1 MLARYL
7 LTLAVCAVAAL
18 PQTPSELNFLSGQV
32 DGRQLTRM
40 LPEYLKAKA
49 KGQLAARKTAVD
61 AIRTQ
66 ADVAKRRD
74 YVRRKITEAIGPF
87 PPKTPLHAKVTAVVD
102 RPDHRVEKVI
112 FESQPGFFVTANLYL
127 PKSGNG
133 PFPAILF
140 PLGHEE
146 GAKSHFAWQ
155 NVLVTFARRGYV
167 ALAWDTIG
175 QGERV
180 QLWDADFK
188 ESKVIRSTTEHTIIG
203 LQTLLTGDALARY
216 TIWDGIRALDYLL
229 SRPEVDKTRVGLT
242 GNSGGGT
249 HTSYIGA
256 LEDRI
261 HVAAPSCYL
270 TGWGRLL
277 DTIGPQDAEQC
288 MPPFI
293 ADGLDHADFVLAF
306 APKPYLVLSAIRDFF
321 SIQGARATHAEAQR
335 VYDSLGMANKI
346 SMFEYDDGHGYNLQ
360 RREAAYRWFS
370 KWLKG
375 SEDTVPESP
384 VSPAHEQDL
393 WCTPTGQVST
403 SLGGETVF
411 TLNQKRFT
419 ERRAPFSSS
428 DHVRQFVKYT
438 APAAVPKT
446 LSFGTLAKPSY
457 RIEKL
462 AWTPEAGITIPALL
476 YVPAGGGQH
485 EAVILVSSLGK
496 ASSHPEAEQLVAAG
510 KTVLSVD
517 LRGYGETRMASDNNG
532 SDWPR
537 YFGDYESAMTAMLTG
552 KPLVAMRAEDI
563 AAAVSILAARNDV
576 STISVYARYGAT
588 VPALYAA
595 AFEPKISRLW
605 LERGLITYEDII
617 RNRLHRLQWENAVH
631 GALRHYDL
639 PQLARWSQAREIR
652 LIDPVDS
659 MGQLVKI
666 EDAGKIYPGAA
677 ALRRRVGPL
686 MDLLR

>member
-1 MLARYL
+1 MLARFL
-7 LTLAVCAVAAL
+7 IPVAVALSATA
-18 PQTPSELNFLSGQV
+18 QSTSELNFLSGQV

-40 LPEYLKAKA
+40 LPEFVKAKA
-49 KGQLAARKTAVD
+49 KAQLATRKTAVD
-61 AIRTQ
+61 AVRT
-66 ADVAKRRD
+66 AEDATKRRA
-74 YVRRKITEAIGPF
+74 YVRRKIMDAIGPF
-87 PPKTPLHAKVTAVVD
+87 PEKTPLNAKTVAVID

-112 FESQPGFFVTANLYL
+112 FESQPGFHVTANLYL
-127 PKSGNG
+127 PKSGSG

-155 NVLVTFARRGYV
+155 HVLISFARRGYV

-203 LQTLLTGDALARY
+203 LQNLLVGDALARY

-229 SRPEVDKTRVGLT
+229 SRPEVDKNRVGLT

-249 HTSYIGA
+249 HTAYIGA

-261 HVAAPSCYL
+261 QVAAPSCYL

-288 MPPFI
+288 MPPFL

-306 APKPYLVLSAIRDFF
+306 APRPYLVLSAVRDFF

-335 VYDSLGMANKI
+335 LYDSLGAANKI
-346 SMFEYDDGHGYNLQ
+346 AMFEADDGHGYTLP
-360 RREAAYRWFS
+360 RREAAYRWFGQ
-370 KWLKG
+370 WLNG
-375 SEDTVPESP
+375 SEDRRPEDP

-393 WCTPTGQVST
+393 WCTPTGQVAT

-411 TLNQKRFT
+411 SLNQKRLA
-419 ERRAPFSSS
+419 ERRAPFSSAE
-428 DHVRQFVKYT
+428 HVRTFVSYNGPLS
-438 APAAVPKT
+438 APRT
-446 LSFGTLAKPSY
+446 QSFGVLDKGSY
-457 RIEKL
+457 RIEKFTW
-462 AWTPEAGITIPALL
+462 APEPGITIPALL
-476 YVPAGGGQH
+476 YLPSSGGPH
-485 EAVILVSSLGK
+485 EGVILVSSLGK
-496 ASSHPEAEQLVAAG
+496 AASHADAEQLVAAG
-510 KTVLSVD
+510 KTVLSAD

-552 KPLVAMRAEDI
+552 KPVVAMRAEDI
-563 AAAVSILAARNDV
+563 AGAVSILSSRQDV
-576 STISVYARYGAT
+576 SSVTVFAKYGAT

-595 AFEPKISRLW
+595 ALEPKIARLW
-605 LERGLITYEDII
+605 LERGLISYEDVV
-617 RNRLHRLQWENAVH
+617 RNKIHKLQWENAAH

-639 PQLARWSQAREIR
+639 PQLARWSQAREVR
-652 LIDPVDS
+652 LIDSVDS

-666 EDAGKIYPGAA
+666 EEARKAYPAA
-677 ALRRRVGPL
+677 NVMRRRSGPL
-686 MDLLR
+686 MEYLR

>member
-1 MLARYL
+1 MLARFL
-7 LTLAVCAVAAL
+7 FSATLAWSAAA
-18 PQTPSELNFLSGQV
+18 QGTSELNFLSGQV
-32 DGRQLTRM
+32 DGRQLSRM
-40 LPEYLKAKA
+40 LPDYVKAKA
-49 KGQLAARKTAVD
+49 KSQLAARKATVDSVRTAAD
-61 AIRTQ
+61 AE
-66 ADVAKRRD
+66 KRRA
-74 YVRRKITEAIGPF
+74 YIRRKIMDAIGPF
-87 PPKTPLHAKVTAVVD
+87 PEKTPLNAKVTAVID
-102 RPDHRVEKVI
+102 RPDHRVEKII
-112 FESQPGFFVTANLYL
+112 FESQPGFYVTANLYL
-127 PKSGNG
+127 PKSGSG

-146 GAKSHFAWQ
+146 GAKAHFAWQ
-155 NVLVTFARRGYV
+155 HVLISFARRGYV

-203 LQTLLTGDALARY
+203 LQNLLVGDALARY

-229 SRPEVDKTRVGLT
+229 SRPEVDKNRVGLT

-261 HVAAPSCYL
+261 AVAAPSCYL

-288 MPPFI
+288 MPPFL

-306 APKPYLVLSAIRDFF
+306 APKPYLVLSAVRDFF

-335 VYDSLGMANKI
+335 LYDSLGSADKI
-346 SMFEYDDGHGYNLQ
+346 AMFEADDGHGYTLP
-360 RREAAYRWFS
+360 RREAAYRWFG

-375 SEDTVPESP
+375 SEDRTPEDA
-384 VSPAHEQDL
+384 VSPSHEQDL
-393 WCTPTGQVST
+393 WSTPTGQVAT

-411 TLNQKRFT
+411 SLNQKRFA
-419 ERRAPFSSS
+419 ERRAPFSSV
-428 DHVRQFVKYT
+428 DHVRKFVSYD
-438 APAAVPKT
+438 PAQSVPRT
-446 LSFGTLAKPSY
+446 QSFGVLDKGSY
-457 RIEKL
+457 RIEKFT
-462 AWTPEAGITIPALL
+462 WTPEPGITIPALL
-476 YVPAGGGQH
+476 YLPSGSGQH
-485 EAVILVSSLGK
+485 EGVILVSSLGK
-496 ASSHPEAEQLVAAG
+496 ASAHSDAEQLAAAG
-510 KTVLSVD
+510 KAVLSVD

-563 AAAVSILAARNDV
+563 AAAAAILAARQD
-576 STISVYARYGAT
+576 ISSVTLFAKHGAT

-595 AFEPKISRLW
+595 AFEPKITRLW
-605 LERGLITYEDII
+605 LERGLISYEDII
-617 RNRLHRLQWENAVH
+617 RNKIHKLQWENAAH

-639 PQLARWSQAREIR
+639 PQLARWSQSREIR
-652 LIDPVDS
+652 MIDPVDS
-659 MGQLVKI
+659 MGQLVKM
-666 EDAGKIYPGAA
+666 EDARKAYPSANI
-677 ALRRRVGPL
+677 LRRRIGPL
-686 MDLLR
+686 MDYLR

>member
-1 MLARYL
+1 MLARFVIS
-7 LTLAVCAVAAL
+7 TGLALAAFA
-18 PQTPSELNFLSGQV
+18 QSNNELNFLSGQV
-32 DGRQLTRM
+32 DGRQLSRM
-40 LPEYLKAKA
+40 LPEYVKAKA
-49 KGQLAARKTAVD
+49 KAQLAARKTTVEAV
-61 AIRTQ
+61 RTE
-66 ADVAKRRD
+66 AGAAKRRD
-74 YVRRKITEAIGPF
+74 YIRRKIKEAIGPF
-87 PPKTPLHAKVTAVVD
+87 PEKTPLNAKTVAVID

-112 FESQPGFFVTANLYL
+112 FESQPGFYVTANLYL
-127 PKSGNG
+127 PKSGSG

-146 GAKSHFAWQ
+146 GAKAHFAWQ
-155 NVLVTFARRGYV
+155 HVLISFARRGYV

-188 ESKVIRSTTEHTIIG
+188 ESKVVRSTTEHTIIG
-203 LQTLLTGDALARY
+203 LQNLLVGDALARY

-229 SRPEVDKTRVGLT
+229 SRPEVDKGRVGLT

-249 HTSYIGA
+249 HTAYIGA

-288 MPPFI
+288 MPPFL
-293 ADGLDHADFVLAF
+293 ADGLDHGDFVLAF
-306 APKPYLVLSAIRDFF
+306 APKPYLVLSAVRDFF

-335 VYDSLGMANKI
+335 LYDSLGAANKI
-346 SMFEYDDGHGYNLQ
+346 AMFEADDGHGYTLP
-360 RREAAYRWFS
+360 RREAAYRWFG

-375 SEDTVPESP
+375 TEDRGPEQP
-384 VSPAHEQDL
+384 VAPAHEQDL
-393 WCTPTGQVST
+393 WCTPTGQVAT

-411 TLNQKRFT
+411 SLNQKRFA
-419 ERRAPFSSS
+419 ERSAPFSSI
-428 DHVRQFVKYT
+428 DHVRKFVSYDT
-438 APAAVPKT
+438 PVSAPRT
-446 LSFGTLAKPSY
+446 QSFGVLDKGSF

-462 AWTPEAGITIPALL
+462 TWTPESGITIPALL
-476 YVPAGGGQH
+476 YVPPSAGPH
-485 EAVILVSSLGK
+485 EGVILVSSLGK
-496 ASSHPEAEQLVAAG
+496 AASHSDAEQLVAAG

-563 AAAVSILAARNDV
+563 AAAAAILSSRQDV
-576 STISVYARYGAT
+576 SSVALFAKHGAT

-595 AFEPKISRLW
+595 AFEPKITRLW
-605 LERGLITYEDII
+605 LERGLISYEDII
-617 RNRLHRLQWENAVH
+617 RNKIHKLQWENAAH

-639 PQLARWSQAREIR
+639 PRLARWSQAREIR
-652 LIDPVDS
+652 MIDPVDS
-659 MGQLVKI
+659 MGQLVKA
-666 EDAGKIYPGAA
+666 EDARKAYPSANI
-677 ALRRRVGPL
+677 LRRRIGPL
-686 MDLLR
+686 MEYLR